1 MNQEIKISKALK
13 RLNILPKGTQLDSGR
28 TRTLIDFS
36 GNFFNPVFFLFGD
49 RADIFNWFFFP
60 LLLSKFN
67 TLSGLAKLFC
77 FNP

>member
-49 RADIFNWFFFP
+49 RADIFN
-60 LLLSKFN
+60 
-67 TLSGLAKLFC
+67 
-77 FNP
+77 